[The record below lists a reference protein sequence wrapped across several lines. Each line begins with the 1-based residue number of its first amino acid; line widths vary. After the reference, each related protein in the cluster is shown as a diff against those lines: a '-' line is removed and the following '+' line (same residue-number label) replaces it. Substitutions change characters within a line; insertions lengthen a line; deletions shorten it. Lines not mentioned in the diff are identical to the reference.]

1 MRYMYVQQ
9 HLRKMNT
16 SDDSQYAI
24 VLGLLVKEDVIG
36 NRGEYTCSVLSV
48 RSFTFCITF
57 HLLVDN
63 AHVFIFVGFMG

>member
-1 MRYMYVQQ
+1 
-9 HLRKMNT
+9 MNT
-16 SDDSQYAI
+16 GDDSQYAI

-48 RSFTFCITF
+48 SFTYCITF

-63 AHVFIFVGFMG
+63 AHVFIFVGFTG